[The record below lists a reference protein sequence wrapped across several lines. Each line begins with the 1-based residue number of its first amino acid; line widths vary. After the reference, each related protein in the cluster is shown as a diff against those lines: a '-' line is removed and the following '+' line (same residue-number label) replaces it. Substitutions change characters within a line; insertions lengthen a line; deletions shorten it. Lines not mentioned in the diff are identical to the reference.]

1 MSKDILVLYISRY
14 GSTELL
20 AREVC
25 KGVDSVKGA
34 AARLRTV
41 APVSHVAEA
50 SQDAVPTDGPPY
62 VSLRDLDECSGIV
75 MGSPTRFGNMDASLK
90 YFLDSTS
97 GAWMKGSLIDKP
109 FAVFT
114 STSTLHGGAESTLL
128 TMAIPLLHHG
138 MIYVGLP
145 YSESEL
151 TTTKGGG
158 SPYGA
163 GHVTFGRDG
172 HDLSGD
178 EKALARK
185 LGARVARITAKL
197 SD

>member
-1 MSKDILVLYISRY
+1 MSKDILVLYVSRY

-25 KGVDSVKGA
+25 KGIDGVKGT

-41 APVSHVAEA
+41 PAVSHVAEA
-50 SQDAVPTDGPPY
+50 SQDDVPAVGPPY
-62 VSLRDLDECSGIV
+62 ASLQDLDECAGLV

-90 YFLDSTS
+90 YFLDSTT
-97 GAWMKGSLIDKP
+97 GAWMKGSLTDKP
-109 FAVFT
+109 FGVFT
-114 STSTLHGGAESTLL
+114 STSSLHGGAESTLL

-138 MIYVGLP
+138 MVYVGLP
-145 YSESEL
+145 YSEPAL
-151 TTTKGGG
+151 TSTRGGG

-178 EKALARK
+178 EKTLASK
-185 LGARVARITAKL
+185 LGERVARLAARLT
-197 SD
+197 D